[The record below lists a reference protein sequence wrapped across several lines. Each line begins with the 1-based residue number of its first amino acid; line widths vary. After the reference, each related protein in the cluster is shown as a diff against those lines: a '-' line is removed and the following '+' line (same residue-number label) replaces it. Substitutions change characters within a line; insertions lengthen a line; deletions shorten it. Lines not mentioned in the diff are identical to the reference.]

1 MAEPRNGGAKNIH
14 GLTTK
19 EEKFAQARVS
29 GMSQVDARE
38 YAGYSQDVSK
48 ETAHR
53 HAVRINNREHVQR
66 RMKELQAAV
75 DSKEILEIAQ
85 IQAKLT
91 EMALDE
97 KNSKNIQLKAL
108 DQLAKTKGA
117 YSDNVNVHA
126 SGSLSLADKEEALKE
141 LMGE

>member
-1 MAEPRNGGAKNIH
+1 MAGPKNGGAKNIH
-14 GLTTK
+14 GLTEK

-29 GMSQVDARE
+29 GMTQLDARE
-38 YAGYSQDVSK
+38 YAGYSPDVSK

-53 HAVRINNREHVQR
+53 HAVRINNREHVKR
-66 RMKELQAAV
+66 RMRELQEAV
-75 DSKEILEIAQ
+75 DSKEIMEIAQ

-91 EMALDE
+91 QMALDDN
-97 KNSKNIQLKAL
+97 NSKNVQLKAL

-126 SGSLSLADKEEALKE
+126 TGALTIEDKEAALKE